1 MLGAAV
7 GEQGQGGEAEGGG
20 EEVQG
25 GGSALAYPAGVP
37 AGPAHQEGLRAQQ
50 RETRERPLYSRL
62 ILQSIPR

>member
-25 GGSALAYPAGVP
+25 GGSALAYPARVP

-50 RETRERPLYSRL
+50 QTRERPLYSRL